1 MRALGFATT
10 VFIALNAFA
19 ALAAQEQIPSDFRV
33 VAHFGSGHIPV
44 THDDLANS
52 QIGAWYLRL
61 DARGVASIEVIRNSP
76 RKKTTISIRYSPS
89 ELNRVVD
96 AVTRSR
102 FFELPRFIDAG
113 FTDVPNY
120 SLEVTMHGKTH
131 VVRVA
136 SPSALQDKALLK
148 RFIAVWV
155 IVCQRMPSQFDDG
168 VTRDLQGS
176 S

>member
-1 MRALGFATT
+1 MRALGIATT
-10 VFIALNAFA
+10 VLIAVGASAVF
-19 ALAAQEQIPSDFRV
+19 AAQEQIPSDFRI

-44 THDDLANS
+44 TEDDLANG

-61 DARGVASIEVIRNSP
+61 DARGVANVEVIRNSP
-76 RKKTTISIRYSPS
+76 RKKTTTSIRYSRR
-89 ELNRVVD
+89 EIIRVVE
-96 AVTRSR
+96 AVARSR
-102 FFELPRFIDAG
+102 FFTLPRFIDAG

-120 SLEVTMHGKTH
+120 SLEVTMRGKTH
-131 VVRVA
+131 AVRVA
-136 SPSALQDKALLK
+136 SPSALRDKSLLK

-168 VTRDLQGS
+168 VTRDLQKS